1 MSTNPTLNVLF
12 DAELLVDIARE
23 VDAFGFPTKVVDT
36 GGGVMA
42 AAINLWDRVVTVSL
56 HEGELIVAAED
67 ADGAIGDEDGTVL
80 TIAEAVAACL
90 VQRIN
95 LGDL

>member
-1 MSTNPTLNVLF
+1 MSTNPTLTVQS
-12 DAELLVDIARE
+12 DAELLGDIARE
-23 VDAFGFPTKVVDT
+23 VDAFGFAASVVDT
-36 GGGVMA
+36 GGGVLA
-42 AAINLWDRVVTVSL
+42 AAVNLHDRMVTVTV

-67 ADGAIGDEDGTVL
+67 VDGAIGPEDGTVL

-95 LGDL
+95 LGEL